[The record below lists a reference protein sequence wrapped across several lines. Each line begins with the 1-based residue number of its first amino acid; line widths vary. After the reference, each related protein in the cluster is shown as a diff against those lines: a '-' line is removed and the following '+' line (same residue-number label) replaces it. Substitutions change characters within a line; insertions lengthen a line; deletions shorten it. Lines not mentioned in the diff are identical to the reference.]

1 MAFARHG
8 DPVTLGGRLAV
19 NRHFAFRDQKIGLAG
34 DGMFQPVTLGK
45 CASENPCVLVDLKR
59 RAAITR
65 DQDDVGLSLWIDGLV
80 LIYRARCLPGT
91 SMIRISAS
99 LSAARLAWL
108 SPDMATPSPLVAAL
122 PLTVTLPSETRR

>member
-59 RAAITR
+59 GAAITR
-65 DQDDVGLSLWIDGLV
+65 DQEGQCV
-80 LIYRARCLPGT
+80 AN
-91 SMIRISAS
+91 
-99 LSAARLAWL
+99 RLTRKLGGVPAWL
-108 SPDMATPSPLVAAL
+108 DALDRGMIQIWKMLV
-122 PLTVTLPSETRR
+122 SSSS